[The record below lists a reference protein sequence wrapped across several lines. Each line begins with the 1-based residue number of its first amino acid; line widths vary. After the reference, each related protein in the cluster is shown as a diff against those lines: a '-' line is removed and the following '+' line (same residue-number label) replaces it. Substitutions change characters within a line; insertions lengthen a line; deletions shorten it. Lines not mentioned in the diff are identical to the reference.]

1 MVSPC
6 AAPARPPFTSRKMKA
21 LKERDIALVC
31 GGFCGGCTLMI
42 LALVF
47 VLSLASCTASRP
59 APAAL
64 GPQLEA
70 LPDSLPYLR
79 QRAAQV
85 RRLDS
90 AALAGWLPRD
100 YSALPAYLVPAPAGS
115 TPRQRRQ
122 WQKAQAQNLARAGVL
137 PAKIKNSSVAMAPGA
152 VAINRPTSA
161 VATGSGAA
169 TDARKTGQ
177 RGGASAVGP
186 GAVATARNS
195 HGPPWWVYLLVAA
208 GGAVGWEVVAARVKY
223 FLRSQKLF

>member
-21 LKERDIALVC
+21 IIL
-31 GGFCGGCTLMI
+31 G
-42 LALVF
+42 LALT
-47 VLSLASCTASRP
+47 LSLASCTASRP

-70 LPDSLPYLR
+70 MPDSLPILPYLR
-79 QRAAQV
+79 QVQ
-85 RRLDS
+85 RLDS

-100 YSALPAYLVPAPAGS
+100 YTSLPAYLVPAPAGS

-137 PAKIKNSSVAMAPGA
+137 PAKIKNSSVATAPGA
-152 VAINRPTSA
+152 VAVNRPTSA

-169 TDARKTGQ
+169 TDARKAGT
-177 RGGASAVGP
+177 RGGSAAVGP
-186 GAVATARNS
+186 GAVATSTSA
-195 HGPPWWVYLLVAA
+195 GVPWWVYLVAA
-208 GGAVGWEVVAARVKY
+208 VAGAVVWEVLTTQVTP
-223 FLRSQKLF
+223 LRLLLKWRSVL